1 MTIQHGDIAMMIDL
15 REKVHVIT
23 IQTGKKFETHH
34 GFILHDTMIGRP
46 WGSTIYS
53 STGHPYLCIQPSTSD
68 LIRHIKRSSQVI
80 FPKDSAHIMMK
91 MNIKPGVRILESGCG
106 SGGLTMAVA
115 TAVMPA
121 GHVYSQE
128 IREDFIALTKRNM
141 ARYGLDP
148 YVTFIHGDGAE
159 GFKVDEPVDAVFLDM
174 LQPETCVGT
183 ARKVLKDGG
192 WFGSLVP
199 TTNQVQAILLELAK
213 HDYGSSFEWNEVAQ
227 QESAAATHFEFE
239 YQWELFTQAAAEVR
253 ESAAPSTWQAFWLTA
268 IEGRSISD
276 TAETLGVREGMVYLS
291 RCRIMDRIRKLIQQ
305 WEGETTR

>member
-15 REKVHVIT
+15 REKVHVVT

-91 MNIKPGVRILESGCG
+91 MNIKPGVRVLESGCG
-106 SGGLTMAVA
+106 SGGLTMALA

-148 YVTFIHGDGAE
+148 YVTFIHGDGSE

-213 HDYGSSFEWNEVAQ
+213 HDYGLIEV
-227 QESAAATHFEFE
+227 EEVITRS
-239 YQWELFTQAAAEVR
+239 YKPIAERLRPRDRMIAHTGYLIFARAIVR
-253 ESAAPSTWQAFWLTA
+253 EAGIPPVIVTESTQT
-268 IEGRSISD
+268 
-276 TAETLGVREGMVYLS
+276 ETEEN
-291 RCRIMDRIRKLIQQ
+291 
-305 WEGETTR
+305 EGENAIDSD

>member
-15 REKVHVIT
+15 REKVHVVT

-68 LIRHIKRSSQVI
+68 LIRHLKRSSQVI

-91 MNIKPGVRILESGCG
+91 MNIKPGVRVLESGCG
-106 SGGLTMAVA
+106 SGGLTMALA

-213 HDYGSSFEWNEVAQ
+213 HDYGLIEV
-227 QESAAATHFEFE
+227 EEVITRS
-239 YQWELFTQAAAEVR
+239 YKPIAERLRPRDRMIAHTGYLIFARGIVR
-253 ESAAPSTWQAFWLTA
+253 EAGIPPVIVTESTQD
-268 IEGRSISD
+268 ES
-276 TAETLGVREGMVYLS
+276 EEN
-291 RCRIMDRIRKLIQQ
+291 
-305 WEGETTR
+305 EGENAFIDSD

>member
-15 REKVHVIT
+15 REKVHVVT

-91 MNIKPGVRILESGCG
+91 MNIKPGVRVLESGCG
-106 SGGLTMAVA
+106 SGGLTMALA

-141 ARYGLDP
+141 TRYGLDP
-148 YVTFIHGDGAE
+148 YVTFIHGDGSE

-213 HDYGSSFEWNEVAQ
+213 HDYGLIEVEEVITRSYKPIAERLRPRDRMIAHTGYLIFARAIVREAGIPPVIVT
-227 QESAAATHFEFE
+227 ES
-239 YQWELFTQAAAEVR
+239 TQAKSE
-253 ESAAPSTWQAFWLTA
+253 EN
-268 IEGRSISD
+268 
-276 TAETLGVREGMVYLS
+276 
-291 RCRIMDRIRKLIQQ
+291 
-305 WEGETTR
+305 EGENASIDSD

>member
-15 REKVHVIT
+15 REKVHVVT

-91 MNIKPGVRILESGCG
+91 MNIKPGVRVLESGCG
-106 SGGLTMAVA
+106 SGGLTMALA

-141 ARYGLDP
+141 TRYGLDP
-148 YVTFIHGDGAE
+148 YVTFIHGDGSE

-213 HDYGSSFEWNEVAQ
+213 HDYGLIEVEEVITRSYKPIAERLRPRDRMIAHTGYLIFARAIVREAGIPPVIVT
-227 QESAAATHFEFE
+227 ES
-239 YQWELFTQAAAEVR
+239 TQA
-253 ESAAPSTWQAFWLTA
+253 ESEE
-268 IEGRSISD
+268 IEGENAIDSD
-276 TAETLGVREGMVYLS
+276 
-291 RCRIMDRIRKLIQQ
+291 
-305 WEGETTR
+305 

>member
-15 REKVHVIT
+15 REKVHVVT

-91 MNIKPGVRILESGCG
+91 MNIKPGVRVLESGCG
-106 SGGLTMAVA
+106 SGGLTMALA

-141 ARYGLDP
+141 TRYGLDP
-148 YVTFIHGDGAE
+148 YVTFIHGDGSE

-213 HDYGSSFEWNEVAQ
+213 HDYGLIEVEEVITRSYKPIAERLRPRDRMIAHTGYLIFARAIVREAGIPPVIVT
-227 QESAAATHFEFE
+227 ES
-239 YQWELFTQAAAEVR
+239 TQA
-253 ESAAPSTWQAFWLTA
+253 ES
-268 IEGRSISD
+268 E
-276 TAETLGVREGMVYLS
+276 EN
-291 RCRIMDRIRKLIQQ
+291 
-305 WEGETTR
+305 EGENAFIDSD

>member
-15 REKVHVIT
+15 REKVHVVT

-91 MNIKPGVRILESGCG
+91 MNIKPGVRVLESGCG
-106 SGGLTMAVA
+106 SGGLTMALA

-148 YVTFIHGDGAE
+148 YVTFIHGDGSE

-213 HDYGSSFEWNEVAQ
+213 HDYGLIEVEEVITRSYKPIAERLRPRDRMIAHTGYLIFARAIVREAGIPPVIVT
-227 QESAAATHFEFE
+227 ES
-239 YQWELFTQAAAEVR
+239 TQA
-253 ESAAPSTWQAFWLTA
+253 ES
-268 IEGRSISD
+268 E
-276 TAETLGVREGMVYLS
+276 EN
-291 RCRIMDRIRKLIQQ
+291 
-305 WEGETTR
+305 EGENAFIDSD

>member
-91 MNIKPGVRILESGCG
+91 MNIKPGVRVLESGCG
-106 SGGLTMAVA
+106 SGGLTMALA

-148 YVTFIHGDGAE
+148 YVTFIQMSINAS
-159 GFKVDEPVDAVFLDM
+159 FL
-174 LQPETCVGT
+174 P
-183 ARKVLKDGG
+183 
-192 WFGSLVP
+192 
-199 TTNQVQAILLELAK
+199 I
-213 HDYGSSFEWNEVAQ
+213 
-227 QESAAATHFEFE
+227 
-239 YQWELFTQAAAEVR
+239 
-253 ESAAPSTWQAFWLTA
+253 AFAL
-268 IEGRSISD
+268 SIIH
-276 TAETLGVREGMVYLS
+276 
-291 RCRIMDRIRKLIQQ
+291 CIPIMK
-305 WEGETTR
+305 

>member
-15 REKVHVIT
+15 REKVHVVT

-91 MNIKPGVRILESGCG
+91 MNIKPGVRVLESGCG
-106 SGGLTMAVA
+106 SGGLTMALA

-128 IREDFIALTKRNM
+128 IREDFIGLTKRNM

-213 HDYGSSFEWNEVAQ
+213 HDYGLIEVEEVITRSYKPIAERLRPRDRMIAHTGYLIFARAIVREAGIPPVIVT
-227 QESAAATHFEFE
+227 ES
-239 YQWELFTQAAAEVR
+239 TQA
-253 ESAAPSTWQAFWLTA
+253 ESEENESENAF
-268 IEGRSISD
+268 IDSD
-276 TAETLGVREGMVYLS
+276 
-291 RCRIMDRIRKLIQQ
+291 
-305 WEGETTR
+305 

>member
-15 REKVHVIT
+15 REKVHVVT

-91 MNIKPGVRILESGCG
+91 MNIKPGVRVLESGCG
-106 SGGLTMAVA
+106 SGGLTMALA

-141 ARYGLDP
+141 TRYGLDP
-148 YVTFIHGDGAE
+148 YVTFIHGDGSE

-213 HDYGSSFEWNEVAQ
+213 HDYGLIEV
-227 QESAAATHFEFE
+227 EEVITRS
-239 YQWELFTQAAAEVR
+239 YKPIAERLRPRDRMIAHTGYLIFARAIVR
-253 ESAAPSTWQAFWLTA
+253 EAGIPPVIVTESTQT
-268 IEGRSISD
+268 E
-276 TAETLGVREGMVYLS
+276 AEEN
-291 RCRIMDRIRKLIQQ
+291 
-305 WEGETTR
+305 EGENAIDSD

>member
-15 REKVHVIT
+15 REKVHVVT
-23 IQTGKKFETHH
+23 IQTDKKFETHH

-91 MNIKPGVRILESGCG
+91 MNIKPGVRVLESGCG
-106 SGGLTMAVA
+106 SGGLTMALA

-213 HDYGSSFEWNEVAQ
+213 HDYGLIEVEEVITRSYKPIAERLRPRDRMIAHTGYLIFARAIVREAGIPPVIVT
-227 QESAAATHFEFE
+227 ES
-239 YQWELFTQAAAEVR
+239 TQAEAE
-253 ESAAPSTWQAFWLTA
+253 EN
-268 IEGRSISD
+268 
-276 TAETLGVREGMVYLS
+276 
-291 RCRIMDRIRKLIQQ
+291 
-305 WEGETTR
+305 EGENVFIDSD

>member
-15 REKVHVIT
+15 REKVHVVT

-91 MNIKPGVRILESGCG
+91 MNIKPGVRVLESGCG
-106 SGGLTMAVA
+106 SGGLTMALA

-213 HDYGSSFEWNEVAQ
+213 HDYGLIEVEEVITRSYKPIAERLRPRDRMIAHTGYLIFARAIVREAGIPPVIVT
-227 QESAAATHFEFE
+227 ES
-239 YQWELFTQAAAEVR
+239 TQAEAE
-253 ESAAPSTWQAFWLTA
+253 EN
-268 IEGRSISD
+268 
-276 TAETLGVREGMVYLS
+276 
-291 RCRIMDRIRKLIQQ
+291 
-305 WEGETTR
+305 EGENVFIDSD

>member
-106 SGGLTMAVA
+106 SGGLTMALA

-213 HDYGSSFEWNEVAQ
+213 HDYGLIEVEEVITRSYKPIAERLRPRDRMIAHTGYLIFARAIVREAGIPPVIVT
-227 QESAAATHFEFE
+227 ES
-239 YQWELFTQAAAEVR
+239 TQA
-253 ESAAPSTWQAFWLTA
+253 ESEE
-268 IEGRSISD
+268 IEGENAIDSD
-276 TAETLGVREGMVYLS
+276 
-291 RCRIMDRIRKLIQQ
+291 
-305 WEGETTR
+305 

>member
-15 REKVHVIT
+15 REKVHVVT

-34 GFILHDTMIGRP
+34 GFILHDTIIGRP

-91 MNIKPGVRILESGCG
+91 MNIKPGVRVLESGCG
-106 SGGLTMAVA
+106 SGGLTMALA

-159 GFKVDEPVDAVFLDM
+159 RFKVDEPVDAVFLDM

-213 HDYGSSFEWNEVAQ
+213 HDYGLIEVEEVITRSYKPIAERLRPRDRMIAHTGYLIFARAIVREAGIPPVIVT
-227 QESAAATHFEFE
+227 ES
-239 YQWELFTQAAAEVR
+239 TQA
-253 ESAAPSTWQAFWLTA
+253 ESEE
-268 IEGRSISD
+268 IEGENAIDSD
-276 TAETLGVREGMVYLS
+276 
-291 RCRIMDRIRKLIQQ
+291 
-305 WEGETTR
+305 